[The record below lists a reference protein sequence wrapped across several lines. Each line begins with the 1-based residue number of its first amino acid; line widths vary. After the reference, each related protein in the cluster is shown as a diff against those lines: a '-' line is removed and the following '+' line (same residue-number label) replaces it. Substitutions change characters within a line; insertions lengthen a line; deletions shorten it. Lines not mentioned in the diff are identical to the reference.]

1 MTWKLKQLFKFSG
14 LSFVLWLAFAL
25 PSLAVDLRV
34 AIEKGTSSLN
44 IGSSTKALVKNGQGQ
59 VIGSIEPMGGFTAE
73 PRAGRVALGNWQ
85 SSTLVV
91 EPQNGGY
98 VWIGD
103 RWYRGR
109 SNLTIRSGKVLAVNQ
124 VNIEDYLYSVVGAES
139 IPSWPAEALKAQAVA
154 SRTYAINKLSNSND
168 YYDLDNTT
176 LTQVYKGLESEY
188 DTTIASVDATKGEVM
203 TYGNKP
209 ILAVFHASSGG
220 HTENVED
227 IWQSKSL
234 PYLRGVADYDQD
246 TPVYQWRELY
256 TPQQLGAKIGG
267 VGAVQSVTP
276 IKTTPLGRVVTLRI
290 AGSQGTK
297 NISGNK
303 FRSALG
309 LKSTLVSVDRIEGNK
324 FQVYGKGFG
333 HGVGLSQWGA
343 YSLSN
348 KGYGYYDILSH
359 YYQNASLGT
368 IN

>member
-1 MTWKLKQLFKFSG
+1 
-14 LSFVLWLAFAL
+14 LAL
-25 PSLAVDLRV
+25 DLRV
-34 AIEKGTSSLN
+34 AIEKGTSAVN
-44 IGSSTKALVKNGQGQ
+44 IGSSTEALVKNGQGQ
-59 VIGSIEPMGGFTAE
+59 VIGKIEAMGGFKAE

-98 VWIGD
+98 IWIGNS
-103 RWYRGR
+103 WYRGR
-109 SNLTIRSGKVLAVNQ
+109 SNLSIRNGKVLAVNQ

-154 SRTYAINKLSNSND
+154 SRTYAINKLSKSNG

-176 LTQVYKGLESEY
+176 ATQVYKGLTSEY
-188 DTTIASVDATKGEVM
+188 DTTIASVNATRGEVM
-203 TYGNKP
+203 TYGNQP

-227 IWQSKSL
+227 IWQSTSL
-234 PYLRGVADYDQD
+234 PYLRGVADYDQN
-246 TPVYQWRELY
+246 TPVYQWREIY

-267 VGAVQSVTP
+267 VGAVSSVTP
-276 IKTTPLGRVVTLRI
+276 VKTTPLGRVVTLKVVGDR
-290 AGSQGTK
+290 GVQ
-297 NISGNK
+297 NISGDK

-309 LKSTLVSVDRIEGNK
+309 LKSTLISVDKIDGNK

-343 YSLSN
+343 YSLASQ
-348 KGYGYYDILSH
+348 GYNYYDILSH
-359 YYQNASLGT
+359 YYQNTNLGT